1 MKTALILGVSG
12 QDGAFLSRFLLT
24 KGYRVV
30 GTSRRSPEQWF
41 ENLTHLGIRDQI
53 LVIPHPFG
61 SSSAFKTVITE
72 QQPDEIYNLAGQSS
86 VARSFDRPEET
97 YESIAGV
104 TRHLL
109 TAARDSAYPVKIF
122 NAGSGDCFGDL
133 GGRPATET
141 DPFNPRSPY
150 GEARTDAFMQVKTFR
165 RNHGL
170 FACTGILFN
179 HESFFRPETFV
190 TRKIVKTA
198 CAIAQ
203 NRNHEL
209 VLGDTAIR
217 RDWGWAPEYVDA
229 MWRMLQQKK
238 PKDYIIATG
247 TTIRLADFVTA
258 VFFQLGLD
266 PEKYVKFD
274 PRFFRPREIAVMA
287 ADPSRA
293 FHDLGWKA
301 HRTGRDV
308 ARLMVAAEQA
318 RIGKDVTQ
326 TGSIL

>member
-1 MKTALILGVSG
+1 MKIALILGVSG

-30 GTSRRSPEQWF
+30 GTSRKSPEQGF

-53 LVIPHPFG
+53 VVIPHPFE
-61 SSSAFKTVITE
+61 SATAFRCLIAK

-97 YESIAGV
+97 YESIAGI

-109 TAARDSAYPVKIF
+109 TAARDLACPVKIF

-133 GGRPATET
+133 GGKPATET
-141 DPFNPRSPY
+141 DSFNPQSPY
-150 GEARTDAFMQVKTFR
+150 GEARADAFIQVETFR
-165 RNHGL
+165 KKQGL

-179 HESFFRPETFV
+179 HESFLRPETFV
-190 TRKIVKTA
+190 TKKIVKTA
-198 CAIAQ
+198 CAIAE
-203 NRNHEL
+203 NKCHEL
-209 VLGDTAIR
+209 VLGDTTIR

-229 MWRMLQQKK
+229 MWRMLQQKT
-238 PKDYIIATG
+238 PKDYVIATG
-247 TTIRLADFVTA
+247 TTIRLADFVAA
-258 VFFQLGLD
+258 VFTRLGLD
-266 PEKYVKFD
+266 PEKYVKTD

-293 FHDLGWKA
+293 FQDLGWRA
-301 HRTGRDV
+301 NYTGRDV
-308 ARLMVAAEQA
+308 ARLMVAAEQD
-318 RIGKDVTQ
+318 RVSKDLTR
-326 TGSIL
+326 TGNNI